1 MSIILSLKRSKLFQ
15 RHLLA
20 CNLWTVFDFW
30 TWHLLSQRCQR
41 LESNPLSTRML
52 KCRIWFVRVFK
63 ARRPK
68 ILKSHHLSKI
78 IPESSTKVFG
88 ARKASKKLLKR
99 SQTVPKNYCRTIPN
113 VISNHFLS
121 PNSFTL
127 FYLKKFWTS
136 VPEDFF
142 NFFVRSRL

>member
-99 SQTVPKNYCRTIPN
+99 SQTVPKNYYRTIPQRDLQPLPLPQQL
-113 VISNHFLS
+113 HFVL
-121 PNSFTL
+121 
-127 FYLKKFWTS
+127 LKKVLNLSTWRF
-136 VPEDFF
+136 
-142 NFFVRSRL
+142 L